1 MAKYSHMWLLYW
13 SRQYRFV
20 SSDDKSE
27 TYSLICTHFGRREN
41 QSQNG
46 GEDGGRRR
54 VYFHGRFSIYLISSS
69 SMFNL
74 VSTYFEI
81 GRRTTNV
88 ESYNMLLT
96 LGFQAKKNH
105 IYMLTSLV
113 VSDDLTGFFDSY
125 HKLKSVISSNLIISN
140 L

>member
-1 MAKYSHMWLLYW
+1 MGRKKDEVGEL
-13 SRQYRFV
+13 
-20 SSDDKSE
+20 D
-27 TYSLICTHFGRREN
+27 TYSMICIVLCRREN
-41 QSQNG
+41 QFQNG
-46 GEDGGRRR
+46 GEGEGRRR

-69 SMFNL
+69 SLVNL
-74 VSTYFEI
+74 VMTYFEI

-88 ESYNMLLT
+88 DSYNMLPP